1 MPSQVVAAATQF
13 RKASGLDELE
23 ELDELDDDP
32 HMPISAWRQLELV
45 RELVLDVDIP
55 KHVWHLAMMLSTALS
70 HLDVA
75 LGQPVTDSTDNTN
88 AMKAIFMRSV
98 YPRSSWRH
106 TPQNAPNQVWCSGR
120 ARIRRL
126 PTVVVRAGRRFSR
139 AVASRTCRGA
149 SCHPGLAFLRPQVR
163 SGPRR
168 RGRSPS
174 NTRRPGGAWRGRTI
188 SAAVSPPVLLTSM
201 PPPCARTI

>member
-32 HMPISAWRQLELV
+32 HMPISACRQLELV

-88 AMKAIFMRSV
+88 AMKAIFMCSV
-98 YPRSSWRH
+98 YPRSSWPH
-106 TPQNAPNQVWCSGR
+106 TPQYAVGRWPSIFAGGRRVWIEREARGWRRDPLRIESGLVSGVR
-120 ARIRRL
+120 ARYRRVLRRRL
-126 PTVVVRAGRRFSR
+126 SR
-139 AVASRTCRGA
+139 YRVPASGW
-149 SCHPGLAFLRPQVR
+149 
-163 SGPRR
+163 R
-168 RGRSPS
+168 RG
-174 NTRRPGGAWRGRTI
+174 
-188 SAAVSPPVLLTSM
+188 
-201 PPPCARTI
+201 